1 MESNDQTHDKQLIG
15 DIWTTDEPYR
25 NLEEFCD
32 VIGSR
37 WAGSESERRGGEF
50 LKAKFEAYG
59 LQNVRLEPVP
69 FGAWTRGH
77 ATLELTDP
85 VAQTFSCIALPYSR
99 PGDLEA
105 ELIDAGNGEV
115 DDFERLGEAVRGKIV
130 IAAAET
136 NPAGSRS
143 KKLAHRTDKLRFA
156 VDAGAAGMIF
166 VNQNPGLLHI
176 TGGIGGPGG
185 TPAAI
190 TAVGTSWEHGQT
202 ILRLARRG
210 GGSAR
215 VKLSVGG
222 TFSPENTSFNVVGE
236 IPGSRWPDELV
247 LAGAHYDGHDVSQ
260 AALDDGAGAMVA
272 LEAAR
277 VLAALPAEAIGRTVR
292 FVLYCGEEIGLLG
305 SWAHT
310 ADHEAESAKIRFM
323 LNLDGAGRGKG
334 GTESLVI
341 SGRPELV
348 QYFEA
353 HSERSHYTMKI
364 TDELNSHSDHYPY
377 AIRGI
382 PTATLSSPDDSA
394 TLVGRGWGHTEADT
408 FDKATLRGLQM
419 AAMATA
425 RLLLDVA
432 ADEAF
437 PGVRLG
443 REELQAQLTELELD
457 VALKRSGR
465 WELVGAPAYFA
476 R

>member
-1 MESNDQTHDKQLIG
+1 MESNDQRYDRQLIG
-15 DIWTTDEPYR
+15 EIWTTDEPYR

-37 WAGSESERRGGEF
+37 WAGSESEHRGGEF
-50 LKAKFEAYG
+50 LKAKLESYG
-59 LQNVRLEPVP
+59 LRNVRLEPVR
-69 FGAWTRGH
+69 FGAWERGH
-77 ATLELTDP
+77 ATLELTSP
-85 VAQTFSCIALPYSR
+85 VAQSFSCIALPYS
-99 PGDLEA
+99 PVGELEA
-105 ELIDAGNGEV
+105 ELIDAGNGEA
-115 DDFERLGEAVRGKIV
+115 DDFERLGEAVRGRIV

-136 NPAGSRS
+136 NPAGTRS

-166 VNQNPGLLHI
+166 VNQNPGLLRI

-185 TPAAI
+185 RPAAI
-190 TAVGTSWEHGQT
+190 IAVGISWEHGQT

-215 VKLSVGG
+215 VRVSVGG
-222 TFSPENTSFNVVGE
+222 LFRPDNTSYNLVGE
-236 IPGSRWPDELV
+236 IPGARFPDEIV
-247 LAGAHYDGHDVSQ
+247 LAGAHYDGHDISQ

-277 VLAALPAEAIGRTVR
+277 VLAALPAEAIGRTIR
-292 FVLYCGEEIGLLG
+292 FVLYCAEEIGLLG
-305 SWAHT
+305 PWAHT
-310 ADHEAESAKIRFM
+310 ADHEDETGQIRFM

-341 SGRPELV
+341 SGQPELV
-348 QYFEA
+348 PYFEA
-353 HSERSHYTMKI
+353 YSERSHYRMKI
-364 TDELNSHSDHYPY
+364 SDELNSHSDHFPY

-425 RLLLDVA
+425 RMLLHVA
-432 ADEAF
+432 NDAAF

-443 REELQAQLTELELD
+443 REDMQRQLTDLELD

-465 WELVGAPAYFA
+465 WDLVGG
-476 R
+476 RL